1 MDSPV
6 PKLDYLCNI
15 YDFNKYIYTC
25 IYIYKYVYK
34 ENTEVMMKLGQAMAD
49 TGRVE
54 DGLKLTQQAIDKDP
68 HFLIAYLNKAK
79 MHIQVSQAGCARCM
93 YSINVTKVLTEQMDN
108 QTISYHNK

>member
-1 MDSPV
+1 MSACI
-6 PKLDYLCNI
+6 KLWLKNNMYTHVYIILGLSCAKTWLMGNI

-25 IYIYKYVYK
+25 IYIYIYK

-68 HFLIAYLNKAK
+68 HFLIAHLNKAK
-79 MHIQVSQAGCARCM
+79 MHIQVSQASCARCM
-93 YSINVTKVLTEQMDN
+93 
-108 QTISYHNK
+108 